1 MTTIE
6 DYIKYT
12 DEMRETGVL
21 SPDFHIIQYSD
32 GCCLGIDGK
41 SMAFEDRAANNRDY
55 VFWNHDGYAF
65 RTADDEDTLPMFDE
79 TGGVQI
85 TKAPRLVC
93 APSLNLPTVPKSG
106 LEGMNDKVNDVARM
120 LRLSNVAFCMIFSNN
135 NNSTIDGRLYG
146 SNKDWACALLAS
158 MLEHKGF
165 AEAVRLAYKAYIE
178 HCLPEKPTD
187 PNVS

>member
-1 MTTIE
+1 MATIE

-12 DEMRETGVL
+12 DEMREAGVL

-41 SMAFEDRAANNRDY
+41 SLAFEDRAVSNCDY

-65 RTADDEDTLPMFDE
+65 RTANDEDALPVFGEAD
-79 TGGVQI
+79 GLQI
-85 TKAPRLVC
+85 AKVPRLEC
-93 APSLNLPTVPKSG
+93 ASSLNLPTVSKQG
-106 LEGMNDKVNDVARM
+106 LEGMEDKVNDVARM
-120 LRLSNVAFCMIFSNN
+120 LRLSNIAFCMIFSNDN
-135 NNSTIDGRLYG
+135 NGTIGGRLHG

-158 MLEHKGF
+158 MFESEGF
-165 AEAVRLAYKAYIE
+165 AEAVRLAYKAYTE
-178 HCLPEKPTD
+178 HCQPEKPTD